1 MNSIINDANKL
12 LPESKSVEI
21 NVISIAI
28 LLAYKESIEEKLKNY
43 DIQLNQWIDEDNE
56 EKEENEK
63 DIEYYGNVTGTGKK
77 VMDKLKVWP
86 SSYKKNCFIWLIDR
100 PSKMMKKAVYFIL
113 RAPSFSRYSIFRPY
127 FFVM

>member
-12 LPESKSVEI
+12 LLESESVEI

-28 LLAYKESIEEKLKNY
+28 LLAYKSIEEQLKNY

-63 DIEYYGNVTGTGKK
+63 DIEYYGNVTGTWKK

-86 SSYKKNCFIWLIDR
+86 SPYKKNCFIWLIDR

-113 RAPSFSRYSIFRPY
+113 RAPSFSRYSIFCPY
-127 FFVM
+127 FSVM

>member
-12 LPESKSVEI
+12 LLESKSVER

-28 LLAYKESIEEKLKNY
+28 LLAYKESIEEQLKNY

-63 DIEYYGNVTGTGKK
+63 DIEHCGNVTGTGKK
-77 VMDKLKVWP
+77 GDG
-86 SSYKKNCFIWLIDR
+86 
-100 PSKMMKKAVYFIL
+100 
-113 RAPSFSRYSIFRPY
+113 
-127 FFVM
+127 